1 MSMKMLGMMRRWR
14 GLLAAFGLLTLVAL
28 LPWGSRAERG
38 VVGMEREVMAGQR
51 GEGFG
56 GESMRRGTLREALG

>member
-38 VVGMEREVMAGQR
+38 VVGMERGVMAGQR

-56 GESMRRGTLREALG
+56 AESRFRGG